1 MKKIL
6 ILFLLLV
13 GGVCAAEKDKHF
25 ISGGEREKYLKR
37 AQVWHQVDI
46 PSMDIMAGPQSDFA
60 VPFDSEVTCTFE
72 EPKEKPTGVNP
83 KFNCRTESG
92 QSLRVKYGSPEV
104 YSEVAAT
111 RLFWALGFYA
121 DEMYPV
127 RLKCLNCPPSPVD
140 PKKDDERATRIIE
153 DAVIERK
160 FPGIVLETK
169 TDEGV
174 NWKEFEKIDE
184 KEGGASRRDR
194 DALKL
199 LATFVQDAD
208 TKPDNQRLA
217 CYQQDYRNAGGS
229 GEAFCTKPVVM
240 IQDLG
245 STFGSGGVATI
256 SKMDYKGWRDI
267 EVFNTAEEAKQ
278 LVKTDQKFCV
288 GNVVASMGATH
299 GTVDLGLTHPAIGEE
314 GRQFLSD
321 LMNQLTHEQIRD
333 LFRVARIDRLD
344 QHVGSDGDERKIT
357 ADDWAL
363 VFEQKRAKINE
374 ERCAPEPK

>member
-1 MKKIL
+1 MKK
-6 ILFLLLV
+6 LFVLLLLFV
-13 GGVCAAEKDKHF
+13 GAVSAAEKDKQF
-25 ISGGEREKYLKR
+25 IEGGEREKYLKR
-37 AQVWHQVDI
+37 AQVWHKVDI
-46 PSMDIMAGPQSDFA
+46 PAMDIMAGPQSDFA

-83 KFNCRTESG
+83 KFNCRSESG
-92 QSLRVKYGSPEV
+92 ETIRVKYGSPEV
-104 YSEVAAT
+104 YSEVTAT

-127 RLKCLNCPPSPVD
+127 RLKCLGCPPNPVEPD
-140 PKKDDERATRIIE
+140 QGERETRIIE
-153 DAVIERK
+153 DAIIERK

-174 NWKEFEKIDE
+174 NWQEFEKIDE

-199 LATFVQDAD
+199 LATFVQHAD
-208 TKPDNQRLA
+208 SKPDNQRLA
-217 CYQQDYRNAGGS
+217 CYAQDFRNAGGS

-245 STFGSGGVATI
+245 STFGSGGVVNI
-256 SKMDYKGWRDI
+256 SKMDYKGWRDR

-288 GNVVASMGATH
+288 GNVVASMGATM
-299 GTVDLGLTHPAIGEE
+299 GTEDVGLTHPSIGEE

-321 LMNQLTHEQIRD
+321 LMNQLTHQQIRD
-333 LFRVARIDRLD
+333 LFRVSRIDRLD

>member
-1 MKKIL
+1 MKKLLIL
-6 ILFLLLV
+6 ILLFV
-13 GGVCAAEKDKHF
+13 GGVSAAENDKHF

-46 PSMDIMAGPQSDFA
+46 PAMDIMAGPQSDFA

-83 KFNCRTESG
+83 KFNCRGESG
-92 QSLRVKYGSPEV
+92 ETIRVKYGSPEV

-127 RLKCLNCPPSPVD
+127 RLKCLNCPPTPAD
-140 PKKDDERATRIIE
+140 PKKDDERTTRIIE
-153 DAVIERK
+153 DAVIERT
-160 FPGIVLETK
+160 FPGIILQTK
-169 TDEGV
+169 EDEGW

-199 LATFVQDAD
+199 LAAFVQHAD
-208 TKPDNQRLA
+208 SKASNQRLA
-217 CYQQDYRNAGGS
+217 CYQKDFRNAGGS

-245 STFGSGGVATI
+245 STFGSGGVVNI
-256 SKMDYKGWRDI
+256 SKADYKGWKDT

-288 GNVVASMGATH
+288 GNVVASMGA
-299 GTVDLGLTHPAIGEE
+299 GDVGLTHPFIGEE
-314 GRQFLSD
+314 GRQFLAD
-321 LMNQLTHEQIRD
+321 LMNQLTDQQIRD
-333 LFRVARIDRLD
+333 LFRVARVDQMD
-344 QHVGSDGDERKIT
+344 QHEGSDGDERQIT
-357 ADDWAL
+357 ADDWAQ
-363 VFEQKRAKINE
+363 VFVEKRAKLNH

>member
-1 MKKIL
+1 MKKL
-6 ILFLLLV
+6 LVLFLLLV
-13 GGVCAAEKDKHF
+13 GGVSAAEKDKHF

-46 PSMDIMAGPQSDFA
+46 PAMDIMAGPQSDFA

-92 QSLRVKYGSPEV
+92 ESLRVKYGSPEV

-140 PKKDDERATRIIE
+140 PKKDDERATRTIE
-153 DAVIERK
+153 DAVIERR

-199 LATFVQDAD
+199 LATFVNDAD
-208 TKPDNQRLA
+208 SKASNQRLG
-217 CYQQDYRNAGGS
+217 CYQQDFRNAGGT
-229 GEAFCTKPVVM
+229 GEPFCTRPVMM

-245 STFGSGGVATI
+245 STFGSGGVANI
-256 SKMDYKGWRDI
+256 NKIDLKGWRNT
-267 EVFNTAEEAKQ
+267 EVFNTKEEARE
-278 LVKTDQKFCV
+278 LVKTDQIFCV
-288 GNVVASMGATH
+288 GNVVASMGA
-299 GTVDLGLTHPAIGEE
+299 GDVGLTHPFIGEE
-314 GRQFLSD
+314 GRQFLAE
-321 LMNQLTHEQIRD
+321 LMNQLTDQEIHD
-333 LFRVARIDRLD
+333 LFLVARVDRMD
-344 QHVGSDGDERKIT
+344 QHEGSDGDQRKIT
-357 ADDWAL
+357 ADDWAQE
-363 VFEQKRAKINE
+363 FKHKRAKINE

>member
-1 MKKIL
+1 MKKL
-6 ILFLLLV
+6 FVLFLIFV

-25 ISGGEREKYLKR
+25 ISGGKREKYLKR
-37 AQVWHQVDI
+37 AQVWHPVDI
-46 PSMDIMAGPQSDFA
+46 PAMDIMAGPQSDFA

-83 KFNCRTESG
+83 KFNCRNEQG
-92 QSLRVKYGSPEV
+92 EILRVKYGSPEV

-127 RLKCLNCPPSPVD
+127 RLKCLGCPPTPAD
-140 PKKDDERATRIIE
+140 PKPGDERATRIIE
-153 DAVIERK
+153 DAVIERT

-169 TDEGV
+169 SDEGV
-174 NWKEFEKIDE
+174 NWKEFEEIDE

-208 TKPDNQRLA
+208 TKPENQRLA
-217 CYQQDYRNAGGS
+217 CYQQDFRNAGGS
-229 GEAFCTKPVVM
+229 GEPFCTKPVVM
-240 IQDLG
+240 IQDIG
-245 STFGSGGVATI
+245 STFGSGGIASI
-256 SKMDYKGWRDI
+256 SKMDYKGWRET

-288 GNVVASMGATH
+288 GNVVASMGATK
-299 GTVDLGLTHPAIGEE
+299 GTVDLGLTHPFIGEE

-321 LMNQLTHEQIRD
+321 LMNQLTHQQIRD
-333 LFRVARIDRLD
+333 LFRVSRIDRLD
-344 QHVGSDGDERKIT
+344 QHIGSDGDEREIT

-374 ERCAPEPK
+374 ERCAPDQK